1 MKRLF
6 IVIAVILT
14 IALPLMA
21 AKNPVRPNDFGAGL
35 YLGYPAGLTV
45 RYGMD
50 DFRIFANIT
59 NYFRAGANLDV
70 GALYDIV
77 SFDVGGRP
85 LYINAGAQIGFGY
98 YMDSKFTMSAN
109 GVVGASYYFDEFP
122 LEVFA
127 SVAPGYQ
134 FLGGSKFDIK
144 GGAGGVWY
152 F

>member
-6 IVIAVILT
+6 IVIAIILI
-14 IALPLMA
+14 IALPLVA
-21 AKNPVRPNDFGAGL
+21 ANSIRPDGFGAGL
-35 YLGYPAGLTV
+35 YLGWPMGLTV

-50 DFRIFANIT
+50 DFRIFANVT
-59 NYFRAGANLDV
+59 NYFAAGANFDV

-85 LYINAGAQIGFGY
+85 LYINAGAQIGLGY
-98 YMDSKFTMSAN
+98 YVGSLFTMAAN

-122 LEVFA
+122 LELFVNVALGYRFLG
-127 SVAPGYQ
+127 APG
-134 FLGGSKFDIK
+134 FDYK
-144 GGAGGVWY
+144 AGAGGVWY